1 MYSYYELSPSSGVLL
16 YNIHHQLYARI
27 RTGGGFAR
35 PLLLANDYHTD
46 LSAVPYAHTLYY
58 AYTNEQNTLLLKNI
72 QSLQTLYTIPSPT
85 GHLLTAPLL
94 TGAGDHL
101 LLLYISENT
110 SDHTYRIASL
120 LPFRS
125 ERQLPEWNHLP
136 LFHTKPT
143 LSVSGTNAC
152 RIISIQSPEC
162 DRYYLIRPELT
173 ITELSEGGMTKEQAE
188 HYAQQKS
195 SLYIA
200 AMEEEYARKLAA
212 MEKEYAGNL
221 NTKEEE
227 YKRKLAVM
235 EAEYIQ
241 KRTTLEAE
249 ANNTLELSKA
259 EYVKKLETMETE
271 HNKKLAAAEADYT
284 EKLTS
289 MEAENKAQQEQ
300 LQKLSKEI
308 SRNKAII
315 QSASDQYNELM
326 KVAGAYKEEALRR
339 HSRNRKNS

>member
-85 GHLLTAPLL
+85 GHLLTSPLL

-162 DRYYLIRPELT
+162 DRYYLIRPELV

-200 AMEEEYARKLAA
+200 AIEEEYA
-212 MEKEYAGNL
+212 
-221 NTKEEE
+221 
-227 YKRKLAVM
+227 RKLAVM

-315 QSASDQYNELM
+315 QSASDQFNELM